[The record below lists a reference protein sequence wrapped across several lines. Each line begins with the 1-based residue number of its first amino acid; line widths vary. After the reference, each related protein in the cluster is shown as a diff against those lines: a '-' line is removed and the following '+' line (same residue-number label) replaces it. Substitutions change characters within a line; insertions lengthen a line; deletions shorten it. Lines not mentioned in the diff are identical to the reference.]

1 MKRCQDCRYCQHC
14 DCKEPH
20 TLCPYHQT
28 HTVLSGHEE
37 SDAQDEKKLRE
48 ESKKADAILKG
59 KPLEKLLNDT

>member
-1 MKRCQDCRYCQHC
+1 
-14 DCKEPH
+14 
-20 TLCPYHQT
+20 
-28 HTVLSGHEE
+28 VLSGHEE